1 MPVNGSRTP
10 HGRIGEEILDID
22 MQDVVL
28 IGLDEGPGKDAI
40 YDDTRTIES
49 IG

>member
-1 MPVNGSRTP
+1 MPVNGSRTLQ
-10 HGRIGEEILDID
+10 GWVGEEILDID
-22 MQDVVL
+22 MQDIVL
-28 IGLDEGPGKDAI
+28 VGLDEGAGKDAI